1 MRAQVAANH
10 RLGQPLPQKIAI
22 VRSLP
27 GLGDFLCAV
36 PTLRALRMALP
47 EAHFTL
53 IGLSNADNFV
63 SRFHHYL
70 NDWLEFPGY
79 PGIPEVPVS
88 SPRIVS
94 FLANAQ
100 LQNFDLA
107 IQMHGNGTY
116 INCFTML
123 LGAKLNAGF
132 FPAQQ
137 YCPDRHR
144 FLPYPEHE
152 PEIWRLLRLM
162 DFLGVPL
169 RGDAL
174 EFPLSPSDWEE
185 FAAIAL
191 LHNLR
196 RGNYIC
202 IHPGASVPER
212 CWFYRYFAT
221 VADTL
226 AEQGFQVVLTG
237 TTSEWTLIETIV
249 QTMRFPAINL
259 AGQTSLG
266 AIAALLNRSR
276 LLICN
281 DTGVSHLAAAL
292 AVPSVVIFTHSD
304 PRRWAPLNRRLHRI
318 VVSVMTEQESGL
330 RQNGVLLSQP
340 TPAQVLAEVAHLLQ
354 QEVVHVS

>member
-1 MRAQVAANH
+1 
-10 RLGQPLPQKIAI
+10 
-22 VRSLP
+22 
-27 GLGDFLCAV
+27 V
-36 PTLRALRMALP
+36 PTLRALRATLP
-47 EAHFTL
+47 EAHLTL
-53 IGLSNADNFV
+53 ISLRNAGSFV
-63 SRFHHYL
+63 ARFPHYL

-100 LQNFDLA
+100 LHNFDLA
-107 IQMHGNGTY
+107 LQMHGNGTY

-123 LGAKLNAGF
+123 LGARLNAGF
-132 FPAQQ
+132 FPAQM
-137 YCPDRHR
+137 YCPDRDR

-162 DFLGVPL
+162 EFLGVPL
-169 RGDAL
+169 QGDFL
-174 EFPLSPSDWEE
+174 EFPILQSDWEE
-185 FAAIAL
+185 FKAIAL
-191 LHNLR
+191 VHNLR

-212 CWFYRYFAT
+212 CWSYRYFAA

-226 AEQGFQVVLTG
+226 AAQGYQVVLTG
-237 TTSEWTLIETIV
+237 TSSEWTLTETIV
-249 QTMRFPAINL
+249 QTMQFPAINL

-266 AIAALLNRSR
+266 AIAALLKHSR

-292 AVPSVVIFTHSD
+292 EVPSVVIFTHSD
-304 PRRWAPLNRRLHRI
+304 PRRWAPLNRQRHRI
-318 VVSVMTEQESGL
+318 VVNLITEPEARSL
-330 RQNGVLLSQP
+330 RQGKFSAPLSQP
-340 TPAQVLAEVAHLLQ
+340 TPAQVLAEVTTLLQ
-354 QEVVHVS
+354 QEVAYVS